1 MRAKTEVDM
10 GSEPIHCRCRIVG
23 IRMEI
28 DGLQEAAGNFHPTF
42 ELSSRTWIRTDE
54 PEEVRRAVKTL
65 EKYAANRYEGELFMG
80 RRIVISTSEDK
91 IGIAG
96 A

>member
-1 MRAKTEVDM
+1 MRTKTDVYI
-10 GSEPIHCRCRIVG
+10 GSEPIRCRCRIVG

-28 DGLQEAAGNFHPTF
+28 DGLQEAAGNFHPSF
-42 ELSSRTWIRTDE
+42 ELNSRTWIRTDE
-54 PEEVRRAVKTL
+54 PEEVRRAVRTL
-65 EKYAANRYEGELFMG
+65 EKYAAKRYDGELFMG